1 MNIKL
6 EERLIEYM
14 KEKNLK
20 NILIAPMMCHT

>member
-6 EERLIEYM
+6 EDKLTEYM

-20 NILIAPMMCHT
+20 NILIIPRVCHT